1 MPITL
6 SEGQEVELT
15 VTLNPIVPKLATL
28 YGKITDANTREP
40 IEGVLIE
47 VANVASGY
55 SDTTGNFRITDILP
69 GTYVV
74 TISKEGYETVV
85 K

>member
-6 SEGQEVELT
+6 PEGQEVELT
-15 VTLNPIVPKLATL
+15 VTLNPVVPRLATL
-28 YGKITDANTREP
+28 HGKITDTNTREP

-47 VANVASGY
+47 VGNVASGY
-55 SDTTGNFRITDILP
+55 SDTIGNFRITDILP
-69 GTYVV
+69 GTYTV
-74 TISKEGYETVV
+74 TISKEGYETVI